1 MQPIRLTSIEGRKRA
16 IIDKV
21 YPEIDSGGFP
31 VKRVIGDP
39 VTVEADIVADGHEL
53 LQGVVRYRKLGKRS
67 WSELSMEP
75 LGNDRYAATFSVEE
89 IGAYE
94 YTVTAWVDHF
104 ETWRVGLEKK
114 HAAAVD
120 AAMDLRIGASLVEEA
135 IKRAKG
141 RKAKRLQTIA
151 GELVDETKELNDRV
165 ELALSKELDALMK
178 EHPDRR
184 YAFDYPR
191 VLRVWVD
198 REKAA
203 FSSWYEMF
211 PRSTTDTPGL
221 HGTFKDAEKRLPYI
235 AEMGFDVVYLPPIHP
250 IGETNRKG
258 RNNALSASATDPGS
272 PWAIGNKEGGH
283 KSIHPE
289 LGSEE
294 EFKHLVKSARS
305 YGMEVALDIAFQC
318 SPDHPWVKEHPD
330 WFTKRPDGS
339 IQYAENPPK
348 KYEDIYPI
356 NFESEDWKGLWKE
369 LYSVFE
375 HWIDMGVKIFR
386 VDNPHTKSFL
396 FWEWLCGELR
406 ENHPEVLLLAEAFT
420 RPKRMY
426 RLAKI
431 GYAQSYTYFTWRNSP
446 GELREYLKE
455 LAHTEVK
462 EFFRPNF
469 WPNTPDILHEDLQ
482 SGYRSSFMARLA
494 LAATL
499 SSNYGIYGPAFELME
514 HEPREPGSEEYKNSE
529 KYEIRSWDL
538 DAYGSLAPF
547 ISKINRTR
555 RENPALQRTDNIRFH
570 NVDND
575 QLLCYS
581 KSTADKRNV
590 LLIVVNMDYRKAQ
603 GGWVE
608 FSPAAVGIA
617 EEPPFNVHDLMTDAR
632 YHWQGYWNFVRLDPF
647 SYPVHIFRLE
657 R

>member
-1 MQPIRLTSIEGRKRA
+1 MQRIRLTSMEGRKRA
-16 IIDKV
+16 LVDRV
-21 YPEIDSGGFP
+21 YPEIDAGAFP
-31 VKRVIGDP
+31 IKRVVGDP
-39 VTVEADIVADGHEL
+39 VTVEADIIADGHEL
-53 LQGVVRYRKLGKRS
+53 LQGILLYRKLGKRG
-67 WSELSMEP
+67 WSEIAMEP
-75 LGNDRYAATFSVEE
+75 LGNDRYSATFTVEE
-89 IGAYE
+89 IGGYE
-94 YTVTAWVDHF
+94 YTVSAWVDHF
-104 ETWRVGLEKK
+104 ETWRSGLEKK

-120 AAMDLRIGASLVEEA
+120 AGIDLQIGAALVAEA
-135 IKRAKG
+135 VDRATGKKS
-141 RKAKRLQTIA
+141 RRLQ
-151 GELVDETKELNDRV
+151 ELANIMVDENGELNDRV
-165 ELALSKELDALMK
+165 EVALSKELYTLMK

-184 YAFDYPR
+184 FASDYPR
-191 VLRVWVD
+191 ILRVWVD
-198 REKAA
+198 RQRAA

-211 PRSTTDTPGL
+211 PRSTSDTPGL
-221 HGTFKDAEKRLPYI
+221 HGTFKDAEGRLPYI

-258 RNNALSASATDPGS
+258 RNNSLTPSAADPGS

-289 LGSEE
+289 LGTEE
-294 EFKHLVKSARS
+294 DFKHLVRSARS
-305 YGMEVALDIAFQC
+305 YGMEIALDIAFQC
-318 SPDHPWVKEHPD
+318 SPDHPWVTEHPE
-330 WFTKRPDGS
+330 WFTMRPDGT

-356 NFESEDWKGLWKE
+356 NFESENWRGLWKE
-369 LYSVFE
+369 LYTVFE
-375 HWIDMGVKIFR
+375 HWINLGVTIFR

-396 FWEWLCGELR
+396 FWEWLCGEMR
-406 ENHPEVLLLAEAFT
+406 ENYPEVLLLAEAFT

-482 SGYRSSFMARLA
+482 NGFRSSFMARLA

-514 HEPREPGSEEYKNSE
+514 HEPRERGSEEYKNSE
-529 KYEIRSWDL
+529 KYEIRYWDL
-538 DAYGSLAPF
+538 DAPHSLAPF
-547 ISKINRTR
+547 IAKINRIR

-570 NVDND
+570 NGNND

-581 KSTADKRNV
+581 KSTGDKRNV
-590 LLIVVNMDYRKAQ
+590 LLIVVNMDYRSAQ
-603 GGWVE
+603 EGSVE
-608 FSPAAVGIA
+608 FSPAAVGLP
-617 EEPPFNVHDLMTDAR
+617 EEPPFWVHDLLTDVR
-632 YHWQGYWNFVRLDPF
+632 YQWQGYWNFVRLDPF
-647 SYPVHIFRLE
+647 SYPVHIFRVE